1 MLRPLLAAASGSYGF
16 FYTLL
21 VLHVAAALTGFAS
34 IGFAGTYA
42 GRATH
47 EASSAAPAGVTTE
60 ELVRYFRRPAGLW
73 WALLA
78 VPWLGLGALAA
89 EPHGGGVAQAW
100 DLGAFGLWVAAAL
113 VAALVVVPALGRVGA
128 ALVAPGAGPP
138 AAGPAGLDG
147 AARARVAR
155 SGLVASRGA
164 MVCDVL
170 FFMALALMI
179 WQP

>member
-1 MLRPLLAAASGSYGF
+1 M
-16 FYTLL
+16 
-21 VLHVAAALTGFAS
+21 
-34 IGFAGTYA
+34 
-42 GRATH
+42 
-47 EASSAAPAGVTTE
+47 
-60 ELVRYFRRPAGLW
+60 
-73 WALLA
+73 
-78 VPWLGLGALAA
+78 PWLGLGALAA

-100 DLGAFGLWVAAAL
+100 DLGAFGLWAAAAL

-138 AAGPAGLDG
+138 PAGPAGLDG

-164 MVCDVL
+164 MVCDAL
-170 FFMALALMI
+170 FFMALAFMI